1 MAAIQSVV
9 KLGRQLRVETDLKV
23 RQPLSQIH
31 VCGVK
36 TALADLILDELN
48 IKTLDDGADEAVLCN
63 VSYKANFK
71 TLGRKCGP
79 KMKAVAAAI
88 AGLTRFDGPFTVE
101 GVEVTADDVIVTRAP
116 KEGLVVASEG
126 AIVVGLET
134 ALTPALI
141 AEGRAREL
149 VSHVQAKRK
158 EMDLDVSCRI
168 ALRTSLSAEQAA
180 ELAPFAAYIQAETL
194 AVSFNADLPA
204 ETGDEVDLN
213 GYTVRF
219 AVEV

>member
-1 MAAIQSVV
+1 
-9 KLGRQLRVETDLKV
+9 
-23 RQPLSQIH
+23 
-31 VCGVK
+31 VK

-141 AEGRAREL
+141 PEGRAREL